1 MDDPKASEEESVVP
15 ITEPESQPQVAF
27 ASELE
32 KTEPTEQ
39 VFVEPIPDVHEEEE
53 KHEAEAEGGTHVA
66 PIADPVDHQ
75 DDPEVEGP
83 KDAAKV
89 IGKEE
94 SGEPKPLEPSDSTAQ
109 HGIGASGFLAPPTAA
124 EPQSETVVET
134 EETEEKSAD
143 AGELGEAS
151 MGTEEALNDHP
162 PEELTTTEP
171 EKDESAEVQ
180 KDDGLDDV
188 QEVPPTHAL
197 ASEASAPDH
206 VQGVEE
212 ETRDID
218 EVLDHQPADAEVNT
232 APKRPDGGEQ
242 LEEKDEPSHE
252 DQIGEGVETP
262 GNEDAP
268 TEQASAPS
276 TENDE
281 VPEGASDHSPVADDV
296 PVIHHRQVDS
306 TEETEVSADVV
317 ESSPSAEETKSS
329 IDVDG
334 AEHDADAEA
343 AEVKAL
349 PGATDPKLQS
359 EIDETGTASHVT
371 EDDAPAPLSAETA
384 KEEAAEP
391 TTVGTPVGSFDQTG
405 TETQEGDTTIASENP
420 PPPTEEPIDSDEAH
434 AEPSTP
440 AFVHEPAVN
449 AERTAD
455 GGVTSVQMD
464 HEAAVD
470 ATAQADAVRDSVTS
484 EIVLGEEAKTE
495 KPEDAEDAEDAA
507 PAELD
512 TVEPETKEVHA
523 DAPSAADDEIAEQ
536 TGELHAAED
545 AVTTKESVLS
555 EVTQP
560 ETEESP
566 AASDAPI
573 HIETVAPQPEK
584 PDDDSVEE
592 LAVPIVSVAKEEE
605 PNIPSAQL
613 ADAPTAGVVQ
623 AEDSAADPENELLTE
638 EHKEK
643 AFEAVPVDTVCLI
656 LYLPL
661 LPRIANFV
669 AKEGRASHAP

>member
-1 MDDPKASEEESVVP
+1 MESVTP
-15 ITEPESQPQVAF
+15 TTEPESRPQIVPGTA
-27 ASELE
+27 AELE
-32 KTEPTEQ
+32 ESEHAEQ
-39 VFVEPIPDVHEEEE
+39 ESVVAATDSHEGGE
-53 KHEAEAEGGTHVA
+53 KHETEAEGGFHVVPTH
-66 PIADPVDHQ
+66 PVDHPV
-75 DDPEVEGP
+75 DPEVEGT
-83 KDAAKV
+83 KDAADV

-94 SGEPKPLEPSDSTAQ
+94 PGEPRLSEPSDSIAQ
-109 HGIGASGFLAPPTAA
+109 HGIDASEFLAPPTTA

-134 EETEEKSAD
+134 EETEEKSAAD

-151 MGTEEALNDHP
+151 KGTEEALEDHP
-162 PEELTTTEP
+162 PKELTATEP
-171 EKDESAEVQ
+171 DESAEVQ

-197 ASEASAPDH
+197 AFEASAPVH
-206 VQGVEE
+206 VHEVEE
-212 ETRDID
+212 ETRGTD
-218 EVLDHQPADAEVNT
+218 EVLDDQPTDAELSTV
-232 APKRPDGGEQ
+232 PKRLGGGEEP
-242 LEEKDEPSHE
+242 EEKDEPSHE
-252 DQIGEGVETP
+252 EQIGEDVETP

-268 TEQASAPS
+268 TEQVTASP
-276 TENDE
+276 TRNDE
-281 VPEGASDHSPVADDV
+281 VPEGASEHSPVADDV
-296 PVIHHRQVDS
+296 PVIHHRQEDS
-306 TEETEVSADVV
+306 TEETEVSADVT

-349 PGATDPKLQS
+349 PSATEPKLQS

-391 TTVGTPVGSFDQTG
+391 TTVDTPVGSFDQTE

-495 KPEDAEDAEDAA
+495 KPEEAEEAEDAA

-605 PNIPSAQL
+605 PTIPSAQL

-623 AEDSAADPENELLTE
+623 AEDSAADPENEPLTE

-669 AKEGRASHAP
+669 AKEGRASRAP

>member
-32 KTEPTEQ
+32 KTEPTEH

-66 PIADPVDHQ
+66 PIAVPVDHQ

-94 SGEPKPLEPSDSTAQ
+94 SGEPKPSEPSDSTAQ
-109 HGIGASGFLAPPTAA
+109 HGIDASGFLAPPTAA

-206 VQGVEE
+206 VQEVEE
-212 ETRDID
+212 EARDID
-218 EVLDHQPADAEVNT
+218 EVLDDQPADAEVNT
-232 APKRPDGGEQ
+232 APKRPDGGEE

-252 DQIGEGVETP
+252 EQIGEGVETP

-306 TEETEVSADVV
+306 TEDLEVSADVV

-349 PGATDPKLQS
+349 PSATEPELQS

-391 TTVGTPVGSFDQTG
+391 TTVDTPVGSFDQTE

-420 PPPTEEPIDSDEAH
+420 PPPTEEPRESYEAYV
-434 AEPSTP
+434 EPSTP
-440 AFVHEPAVN
+440 ALVHEPAAN

-455 GGVTSVQMD
+455 EVPSVQTD

-470 ATAQADAVRDSVTS
+470 ATAQADAVRDSATADTVTDVEAEPEKS
-484 EIVLGEEAKTE
+484 EEAM
-495 KPEDAEDAEDAA
+495 DAA

-512 TVEPETKEVHA
+512 TVEPEKKEVHA
-523 DAPSAADDEIAEQ
+523 DVPSAAEDKIAEQ

-545 AVTTKESVLS
+545 AVTTKESDIS

-566 AASDAPI
+566 AASDAPT
-573 HIETVAPQPEK
+573 HIEAIAPQPEK
-584 PDDDSVEE
+584 SDEDSVEE
-592 LAVPIVSVAKEEE
+592 LAVPVVAVAKGEE
-605 PNIPSAQL
+605 PSTPSVQL

-623 AEDSAADPENELLTE
+623 AEDSAADPEIEPLAE

-643 AFEAVPVDTVCLI
+643 AFEAVPVDTVCLT
-656 LYLPL
+656 LCLP
-661 LPRIANFV
+661 F
-669 AKEGRASHAP
+669 